1 MADIP
6 YDEILSKFAG
16 NQIDSKE
23 FLNLLFSTDETG
35 IDYLQSLKKEFKDK
49 YVTPVF
55 KKASSYYSKIGE
67 QIDKGSK
74 KENLDVL
81 NDPLDIVK
89 LNQEYKEKTKQLFE
103 KKLKEIDVSVN
114 IENPQ
119 QTRSV
124 IEKIKDLTSV
134 NVPETQPQNIQEQ
147 QTFGVKPTLI
157 TLSEKTIEDLTKILN
172 LNFKGIKEGI
182 GLKTETKEEEAGGGL
197 LSTLA
202 GLLAFGGVAA
212 LLVSAFW
219 DKIKPWLEE
228 KIGVKLGFLDKF
240 EGLVEGIGKFFTL
253 GGLKITAGPLFNLV
267 GKAFTTFGDLLEG
280 GLKAIFKLGFG
291 DEIVE
296 AGTKAAP
303 AVWKTLLPKIAGGL
317 FKGTGKVALRGIPI
331 IGSLISF
338 YFAYDRFQKGE
349 VIQGLIEIAG
359 GLAGL
364 IPGVGIPL
372 SIGIAALN
380 AFIDYKV
387 SDLPQDQQN
396 AAAGGF
402 VGNIGAKIYGM
413 IKDIPFIGGLVK
425 FGLGIYELVSGN
437 FSKGLDYL
445 VEQPYLGPFPALI
458 KSLMNAK
465 VEDADGSK
473 TFSFDAFQK
482 ELKNNMFKWIISM
495 IPNAWG
501 MRGGIAKIMGLEY
514 NDTTGDI
521 KVSDDPADL
530 ASINKAEEERVA
542 RAKQKLE
549 GLNPQEIVG
558 NRDLEEELNRL
569 SEISKTNVQKAEE
582 SAKTINLSLKTAI
595 GRILTSGGVVG
606 LMGNVADVF
615 AQRQIKDDAIQEAR
629 QNLIE
634 VNNLRSEVA
643 KLKDYTN
650 ENGEIDGRKVSTS
663 FKNKIQFSPQ
673 IKDDYEFNSN
683 FSRGVLFDNKNNTAN
698 IMSPDDNILAYKTD
712 GIFDKS
718 LKQMTAL
725 IDSINKGIYKMSSVL
740 ETNESMKGPS
750 INIAASQESG
760 SNYKDLILSG
770 SRDSIYELR
779 NNWWRSTTS
788 IRDFA

>member
-23 FLNLLFSTDETG
+23 FLNLLLSTDESG
-35 IDYLQSLKKEFKDK
+35 IDYLQSLKKEFKEK

-74 KENLDVL
+74 KENIDALS
-81 NDPLDIVK
+81 DPLDIVK
-89 LNQEYKEKTKQLFE
+89 LNQEYKEKTKQIFE

-119 QTRSV
+119 QTKGV
-124 IEKIKDLTSV
+124 IEKLKDLTSV
-134 NVPETQPQNIQEQ
+134 NLPETQPQNIQEQ

-157 TLSEKTIEDLTKILN
+157 TLSEKTIEDLTNILN
-172 LNFKGIKEGI
+172 LNFKGIKEGLGI
-182 GLKTETKEEEAGGGL
+182 KAEKKEEESGGGL

-212 LLVSAFW
+212 LLVSVFW
-219 DKIKPWLEE
+219 DKIKPWLED
-228 KIGVKLGFLDKF
+228 KLGTKLGFLDKF
-240 EGLVEGIGKFFTL
+240 EGIVEGIGKFFTL
-253 GGLKITAGPLFNLV
+253 GGLKIAGGPLFNLV
-267 GKAFTTFGDLLEG
+267 GKAFTTVGDLLEG

-291 DEIVE
+291 EEVVE
-296 AGTKAAP
+296 AGLKAAP
-303 AVWKTLLPKIAGGL
+303 ATWKTLLPKIAGGL
-317 FKGTGKVALRGIPI
+317 FKGAGKAALRGIPI

-349 VIQGLIEIAG
+349 VIQGLIEVAG

-387 SDLPQDQQN
+387 GDLPQDQQN
-396 AAAGGF
+396 AAAGGII
-402 VGNIGAKIYGM
+402 GDIGAKIYDM
-413 IKDIPFIGGLVK
+413 IKDIPFVGGLVK

-445 VEQPYLGPFPALI
+445 AEQPYLGPFPALI
-458 KSLMNAK
+458 KSLMGAT
-465 VEDADGSK
+465 VEQADGTK
-473 TFSFDAFQK
+473 TFSFEAFQK
-482 ELKNNMFKWIISM
+482 ELKMNMFKWIISM

-501 MRGGIAKIMGLEY
+501 LRGGIAKVMGLEY

-521 KVSDDPADL
+521 NVSDDPSDL
-530 ASINKAEEERVA
+530 SSITEREKERTSQIREKYRGINPTQIAGNEQALRDTEELYNLTLKNIDENKAKVEEAKKTLPVLNTILKTSVFGVTGLVSGALEYFTNIQQKDDELQTAMQESTEVA
-542 RAKQKLE
+542 NK
-549 GLNPQEIVG
+549 
-558 NRDLEEELNRL
+558 L
-569 SEISKTNVQKAEE
+569 SE
-582 SAKTINLSLKTAI
+582 
-595 GRILTSGGVVG
+595 
-606 LMGNVADVF
+606 
-615 AQRQIKDDAIQEAR
+615 AR
-629 QNLIE
+629 K
-634 VNNLRSEVA
+634 LR
-643 KLKDYTN
+643 KDYLN
-650 ENGEIDGRKVSTS
+650 ENGEIDGRKVAETLKFSTE
-663 FKNKIQFSPQ
+663 P
-673 IKDDYEFNSN
+673 KDDFEYNTN
-683 FSRGVLFDNKNNTAN
+683 FSNAVLFDNKSQTAN
-698 IMSPDDNILAYKTD
+698 VLNPDDNILAYKTD

-725 IDSINKGIYKMSSVL
+725 MDSINRGIYKMSSVL

-750 INIAASQESG
+750 INIASTQDGGG
-760 SNYKDLILSG
+760 SYKDVILSG
-770 SRDSIYELR
+770 SRDSIYEMR

>member
-74 KENLDVL
+74 KENLDAL

-147 QTFGVKPTLI
+147 QTFGVKPTVI
-157 TLSEKTIEDLTKILN
+157 TLSEKTIEDLTKVLN

-280 GLKAIFKLGFG
+280 GLKAIFQLGFG

-303 AVWKTLLPKIAGGL
+303 AAWKTLLPKIAGGL
-317 FKGTGKVALRGIPI
+317 FKGAGKVALRGIPI

-387 SDLPQDQQN
+387 ADLPQDQQN
-396 AAAGGF
+396 AAAGGII
-402 VGNIGAKIYGM
+402 GDIGAKIYDM
-413 IKDIPFIGGLVK
+413 IKDIPFVGGLVK

-458 KSLMNAK
+458 KSLMGAT
-465 VEDADGSK
+465 VEQADGTK
-473 TFSFDAFQK
+473 TFSFEGFQK
-482 ELKNNMFKWIISM
+482 ELKTNMFKWIISM
-495 IPNAWG
+495 VPNAWG

-521 KVSDDPADL
+521 TVSEDPFNLESINSQEKNKNDKIRKDVLEKYGTSQDIANSSENLQKIKNELDALRKEQPALKKQYDDL
-530 ASINKAEEERVA
+530 AAWSLEGWNPFADEQKEVEAKAKLEEVERRMA
-542 RAKQKLE
+542 ILGNQYLDASQKQKDMSQYANDA
-549 GLNPQEIVG
+549 G
-558 NRDLEEELNRL
+558 ELDP
-569 SEISKTNVQKAEE
+569 SKVTTV
-582 SAKTINLSLKTAI
+582 LKDKIKFSTAP
-595 GRILTSGGVVG
+595 
-606 LMGNVADVF
+606 
-615 AQRQIKDDAIQEAR
+615 KDDFEYNA
-629 QNLIE
+629 NY
-634 VNNLRSEVA
+634 S
-643 KLKDYTN
+643 
-650 ENGEIDGRKVSTS
+650 
-663 FKNKIQFSPQ
+663 
-673 IKDDYEFNSN
+673 NS
-683 FSRGVLFDNKNNTAN
+683 VLFDNKTQTAN
-698 IMSPDDNILAYKTD
+698 ILNPNDNILAYKTD
-712 GIFDKS
+712 GVFDKS

-725 IDSINKGIYKMSSVL
+725 MDSINKGIYKMSSVL

-750 INIAASQESG
+750 INIAASQDNG
-760 SNYKDLILSG
+760 GNYKDVILSG

>member
-23 FLNLLFSTDETG
+23 FLNLLLSTDESG
-35 IDYLQSLKKEFKDK
+35 IDYLQSLKKEFKEK

-74 KENLDVL
+74 KENIDALS
-81 NDPLDIVK
+81 DPLDIVK
-89 LNQEYKEKTKQLFE
+89 LNQEYKEKTKQIFE

-119 QTRSV
+119 QTKSV
-124 IEKIKDLTSV
+124 IEKLKDLTSV
-134 NVPETQPQNIQEQ
+134 NVPDTQPQNIQEQ

-157 TLSEKTIEDLTKILN
+157 TLSEKTIEDLTKMLN
-172 LNFKGIKEGI
+172 LNFKGIKEGLGI
-182 GLKTETKEEEAGGGL
+182 KAEKQEEESGGGL

-212 LLVSAFW
+212 LLVSVFW
-219 DKIKPWLEE
+219 DKIKPWLED
-228 KIGVKLGFLDKF
+228 KLGTKLGFLDKF
-240 EGLVEGIGKFFTL
+240 EGIVEGIGKFFTL

-291 DEIVE
+291 DEVIE
-296 AGTKAAP
+296 AGAKAAP
-303 AVWKTLLPKIAGGL
+303 SVWKTLLPKIAGGL
-317 FKGTGKVALRGIPI
+317 FKGAGKVALRGIPI

-349 VIQGLIEIAG
+349 VIQGLIEVAG

-387 SDLPQDQQN
+387 ADLPQDQQN
-396 AAAGGF
+396 AAAGGII
-402 VGNIGAKIYGM
+402 GDIGAKIYDM
-413 IKDIPFIGGLVK
+413 IKDIPFVGGLVK

-445 VEQPYLGPFPALI
+445 AEQPYLGPFPALI
-458 KSLMNAK
+458 KSLMGAT
-465 VEDADGSK
+465 VEQADGTK
-473 TFSFDAFQK
+473 TFSFEGFQK
-482 ELKNNMFKWIISM
+482 ELKMNMFKWIISM
-495 IPNAWG
+495 VPNAWG

-521 KVSDDPADL
+521 SVSDDPSDL
-530 ASINKAEEERVA
+530 SSITEKEKERASQIREKYKGIDSIQIAGNAQSLRDTEELYNLTLKNIDENKAKVEE
-542 RAKQKLE
+542 AK
-549 GLNPQEIVG
+549 
-558 NRDLEEELNRL
+558 
-569 SEISKTNVQKAEE
+569 KTLPVIN
-582 SAKTINLSLKTAI
+582 TILKTSAFGI
-595 GRILTSGGVVG
+595 SGLVSGALEYFTNIQQKEDEVQTAMQETTEVG
-606 LMGNVADVF
+606 KKLL
-615 AQRQIKDDAIQEAR
+615 EAKK
-629 QNLIE
+629 
-634 VNNLRSEVA
+634 LRR
-643 KLKDYTN
+643 DYLN
-650 ENGEIDGRKVSTS
+650 ESGEIDGRKVAETLKFST
-663 FKNKIQFSPQ
+663 KP
-673 IKDDYEFNSN
+673 KDDFEYNTN
-683 FSRGVLFDNKNNTAN
+683 FSNAVLFDNKTQTAN
-698 IMSPDDNILAYKTD
+698 ILNPDDNILAYKTD
-712 GIFDKS
+712 GVFDKS
-718 LKQMTAL
+718 LKQMTSL
-725 IDSINKGIYKMSSVL
+725 MDSINRGIYKMSSVL
-740 ETNESMKGPS
+740 ESNESMKGPS
-750 INIAASQESG
+750 INIASSQEGGG
-760 SNYKDLILSG
+760 SYKDVILSG
-770 SRDSIYELR
+770 SRDSIYEMR

>member
-16 NQIDSKE
+16 NQIETKE

-74 KENLDVL
+74 KENLDAL

-147 QTFGVKPTLI
+147 QTFGVKPTVI
-157 TLSEKTIEDLTKILN
+157 TLSEKTIEDLTKVLN

-212 LLVSAFW
+212 LLVSVFW

-303 AVWKTLLPKIAGGL
+303 AVLKTLLPKIAGGL
-317 FKGTGKVALRGIPI
+317 FKGAGKVALRGIPI

-387 SDLPQDQQN
+387 ADLPQDQQN
-396 AAAGGF
+396 AAAGGII
-402 VGNIGAKIYGM
+402 GDIGAKIYDM
-413 IKDIPFIGGLVK
+413 IKDIPFVGGLVK

-458 KSLMNAK
+458 KSLMGAT
-465 VEDADGSK
+465 VEQADGTK
-473 TFSFDAFQK
+473 TFSFEAFQK
-482 ELKNNMFKWIISM
+482 ELKTNMFKWIISM
-495 IPNAWG
+495 VPNAWG

-521 KVSDDPADL
+521 SVSDDPSDL
-530 ASINKAEEERVA
+530 SSINEKEKERA
-542 RAKQKLE
+542 SQIREKYKGIDPIQIA
-549 GLNPQEIVG
+549 G
-558 NRDLEEELNRL
+558 NTQSLKDTEELYNL
-569 SEISKTNVQKAEE
+569 TLKNIDENKAKVEEAKKTLPVIN
-582 SAKTINLSLKTAI
+582 TILKTSAFGI
-595 GRILTSGGVVG
+595 SGLVSGALEYFTNIQQKEDEVQTAMQETTEVG
-606 LMGNVADVF
+606 KKLL
-615 AQRQIKDDAIQEAR
+615 EAKK
-629 QNLIE
+629 
-634 VNNLRSEVA
+634 LRR
-643 KLKDYTN
+643 DYLN
-650 ENGEIDGRKVSTS
+650 ESGEIDGRKVAETLKFSTE
-663 FKNKIQFSPQ
+663 P
-673 IKDDYEFNSN
+673 KDDFEYNANYSNS
-683 FSRGVLFDNKNNTAN
+683 VLFDNKTQTAN
-698 IMSPDDNILAYKTD
+698 ILNPNDNILAYKTD
-712 GIFDKS
+712 GVFDKS

-750 INIAASQESG
+750 INIAASQDSG
-760 SNYKDLILSG
+760 GNYKDVILSG

>member
-119 QTRSV
+119 QTKSV

-134 NVPETQPQNIQEQ
+134 NIPETQPQNIQEQ
-147 QTFGVKPTLI
+147 QTFGVKPTVI

-240 EGLVEGIGKFFTL
+240 EGIVEGIGKFFTL

-267 GKAFTTFGDLLEG
+267 GKAFATLGDILEG

-303 AVWKTLLPKIAGGL
+303 AAWKTLLPKIAGGL
-317 FKGTGKVALRGIPI
+317 FKGAGKVALRGIPI

-396 AAAGGF
+396 AAAGGII
-402 VGNIGAKIYGM
+402 GNIGAKIYDM
-413 IKDIPFIGGLVK
+413 IKDIPFIGGLLK
-425 FGLGIYELVSGN
+425 FGYGIYELASGN
-437 FSKGLDYL
+437 FMKGLDL
-445 VEQPYLGPFPALI
+445 LAEQPYLGPFPALI
-458 KSLMNAK
+458 KSIINS
-465 VEDADGSK
+465 VENNPNESES
-473 TFSFDAFQK
+473 FSFDKFK
-482 ELKNNMFKWIISM
+482 SELKMNMFKWIISM
-495 IPNAWG
+495 VPNMMG
-501 MRGGIAKIMGLEY
+501 LRGKVAKAMGLEY
-514 NDTTGDI
+514 NDTTGDVKI
-521 KVSDDPADL
+521 SEDPYNL
-530 ASINKAEEERVA
+530 NSINEQEKMRNENVSKMSTLPEGVNYDPKNEEKLLKAYEE
-542 RAKQKLE
+542 AKQNNE
-549 GLNPQEIVG
+549 
-558 NRDLEEELNRL
+558 RL
-569 SEISKTNVQKAEE
+569 KQAYEKA
-582 SAKTINLSLKTAI
+582 
-595 GRILTSGGVVG
+595 
-606 LMGNVADVF
+606 
-615 AQRQIKDDAIQEAR
+615 QEASLDGW
-629 QNLIE
+629 NPFHDENAEIE
-634 VNNLRSEVA
+634 AKKNFEQAQDTLLGIGKRLESYR
-643 KLKDYTN
+643 KLKEQYDPTGKYD
-650 ENGEIDGRKVSTS
+650 EDWFSKQTS
-663 FKNKIQFSPQ
+663 PMLDSMKLKINPRPV
-673 IKDDYEFNSN
+673 DDFEYNSD
-683 FSRGVLFDNKNNTAN
+683 FSRGVLFDNKTQTTN
-698 IMSPDDNILAYKTD
+698 ILNPNDNILAYKTD
-712 GIFDKS
+712 GVFDKS

-725 IDSINKGIYKMSSVL
+725 MDSINRGIYKMSSVL
-740 ETNESMKGPS
+740 ETNENMKSPS
-750 INIAASQESG
+750 INISASQDSG
-760 SNYKDLILSG
+760 GNYKDVVLSG